1 MLARVSGSGKK
12 GPSDDEPPYAK
23 YAFLNPYNLSLLVG
37 TTVTA
42 AATGHWWLAVC
53 AAATEG
59 LWMVFAPDSKVL
71 QRAWF
76 DKTWARTK
84 RAELEEAQD
93 QKIAKLWP
101 NDVVR
106 FRLLREQKTRIEK
119 LANDN
124 PSLTVDLMSS
134 ELEKIDG
141 LLEDFL
147 ELALVCARSEQHLQS
162 FDFKALQRTWQQY
175 SAQLEHYPAGDRRR
189 EVAEKNLEVLGKR
202 RQRYEELR
210 RIIETS
216 RGQMDL
222 MENTFR
228 LLVDDIL
235 TMANP
240 EELGLRLD
248 DLRVGVD
255 AIRETTTGQD
265 DLYEELEIAE
275 EGEAEQQRRA
285 R

>member
-1 MLARVSGSGKK
+1 MLGGVSGSGKK
-12 GPSDDEPPYAK
+12 GPSEDEPPYAR
-23 YAFLNPYNLSLLVG
+23 YAFLNPYNLSLLLG

-76 DKTWARTK
+76 DKTWAATK
-84 RAELEEAQD
+84 QAELEEAQD

-101 NDVVR
+101 ADVMR
-106 FRLLREQKTRIEK
+106 FRSLREQKTRIEK
-119 LANDN
+119 LAADN
-124 PSLTVDLMSS
+124 PSLTVDLMGS
-134 ELEKIDG
+134 ELAKIDG

-147 ELALVCARSEQHLQS
+147 ELALVCVRSEQHLQS
-162 FDFKALQRTWQQY
+162 FDFAALQKTWQQY
-175 SAQLEHYPAGDRRR
+175 TAQLEHYPPGDRRR

-210 RIIETS
+210 RVIETS

-228 LLVDDIL
+228 LLVDEIL

-240 EELGLRLD
+240 AELGTRLD
-248 DLRVGVD
+248 DLRLGVD
-255 AIRETTTGQD
+255 AIRETTTGTD
-265 DLYEELEIAE
+265 DIYEELEVAE
-275 EGEAEQQRRA
+275 DEAEARRA

>member
-1 MLARVSGSGKK
+1 MMRGVSGARKK
-12 GPSDDEPPYAK
+12 SREDEPPYAR
-23 YAFLNPYNLSLLVG
+23 YAFLNPYNLSLLAG

-53 AAATEG
+53 AAGMEG
-59 LWMVFAPDSKVL
+59 LWMVFAPDSKIL

-76 DKTWARTK
+76 DKTDEARK
-84 RAELEEAQD
+84 RAALEDSQD

-101 NDVVR
+101 ADVVR
-106 FRLLREQKTRIEK
+106 FRALREQKTRIER
-119 LANDN
+119 LAMEN
-124 PSLTVDLMSS
+124 PSLTVELMGG
-134 ELEKIDG
+134 ELAKVEG

-147 ELALVCARSEQHLQS
+147 DLALVCARSEQHIQS
-162 FDFKALQRTWQQY
+162 FDFRALQHSWQQY
-175 SAQLEHYPAGDRRR
+175 SQLLEQYSASDRRR
-189 EVAEKNLEVLGKR
+189 AVAEKNLEVLTKR
-202 RQRYEELR
+202 RQRYDELR
-210 RIIETS
+210 QVVDTS

-240 EELGLRLD
+240 EELGTRLD
-248 DLRVGVD
+248 DLRIGVD
-255 AIRETTTGQD
+255 AIRETTTGTD
-265 DLYEELEIAE
+265 DLYEELEIVE
-275 EGEAEQQRRA
+275 EAAKAQKA